1 MPDLNQA
8 VDSEA
13 SDPQGQPPR
22 PFATECDLVMK
33 GGITSGIVY
42 PLAIKELSS
51 AFRLRSIGGTSAG
64 AIAAAAAAA
73 AELGRQRFKAEQI
86 ASDPEGFAKLAKLP
100 GHFGSSSADG
110 RGTKLSA
117 LFKPLSTLQSTFDVL
132 MACVSDQQPGARIRA
147 VLATLLRR
155 HWLAATLALIVGTLP
170 LWFSVSSVAVALWL
184 LGFSALLV
192 AGTLVWRSARLVF
205 KELPGNGFG
214 LCSGMPDKDEPQK
227 DEALTQ
233 WLSGYIDDLA
243 GQAQAFPGQ
252 QKPLTFSDLQA
263 HGIDLQM
270 MTTCLTLG
278 RPFRLPFDDVE
289 NVRENKLFMFRR
301 SEFAKLF
308 PANVVAWMVANARPQ
323 AKDQQRTAAAP
334 ADVDDMFNLPAPG
347 DLPVILAARMSLS
360 FPLLLSAIP
369 LYCID
374 YRKKLEA
381 QQNVVPER
389 CWFTDGGVGSNFP
402 IHFFDMPLP
411 TRPTFG
417 LDLGVAD
424 SANDQR
430 VVFAKNNGDARLT
443 YWRRF
448 AEEGGVGS
456 IIGFLSAAL
465 SVAKDWNHETLSH
478 LPGFRDRIGL
488 VRLTAHEGGLN
499 LAMPQSRILQLSNY
513 GAIAGREFVA
523 RFGAPG
529 NALCMNWENHQLIRL
544 RLLLASLGEQLERLE
559 QGLNVAAGTTS
570 DYTRFFN
577 QPVGPQSY
585 RFTGLGKW
593 SQDPL
598 TGLYCSQAGL
608 AKWTL
613 DQLLS
618 VSRMVEGCKK
628 IAPSIRLG
636 NGAPKPTPE
645 LKLRPRI

>member
-1 MPDLNQA
+1 MPELNQA

-13 SDPQGQPPR
+13 IDPQSQPPQ

-73 AELGRQRFKAEQI
+73 AELGRQRFEAGLV
-86 ASDPEGFAKLAKLP
+86 AADPEGFVKLAKLP
-100 GHFGSSSADG
+100 GYLGAPSADG

-117 LFKPLSTLQSTFDVL
+117 LFKPLPALRSIFDVL
-132 MACVSDQQPGARIRA
+132 MACVSDQQPGARTLA

-155 HWLAATLALIVGTLP
+155 HWLAAGLALIVGTLP
-170 LWFSVSSVAVALWL
+170 LWFSASSWAVALWL

-192 AGTLVWRSARLVF
+192 AGTLIWRSARLLF
-205 KELPGNGFG
+205 QELPDNGFG
-214 LCSGMPDKDEPQK
+214 LCSGMPENDDPQQ

-278 RPFRLPFDDVE
+278 RPFRLPFDDDE
-289 NVRENKLFMFRR
+289 NVRENKQFMFRR

-308 PANVVAWMVANARPQ
+308 PAHVVTWMVANARPP
-323 AKDQQRTAAAP
+323 AEDQRRTDAAP
-334 ADVDDMFNLPAPG
+334 ADVDDLFNLPEPG

-360 FPLLLSAIP
+360 FPLLLSAVP

-374 YRKKLEA
+374 YRKKLQT
-381 QQNVVPER
+381 QQYVAPER

-424 SANDQR
+424 SASDQR
-430 VVFAKNNGDARLT
+430 VVFAQDNGDARLT

-448 AEEGGVGS
+448 TEGGGAGS

-488 VRLTAHEGGLN
+488 VRLTADEGGLN
-499 LAMPQSRILQLSNY
+499 LAMPQSRILQLSEY
-513 GAIAGREFVA
+513 GATAGREFVA

-529 NALCMNWENHQLIRL
+529 KTLEMNWENHQLIRL
-544 RLLLASLGEQLERLE
+544 RLLLASLGEQLQHLDK
-559 QGLNVAAGTTS
+559 GLQVTAGTTG
-570 DYTRFFN
+570 DYSRFFS

-585 RFTGLGKW
+585 RFTGLGQW
-593 SQDPL
+593 SADPA
-598 TGLYCSQAGL
+598 TGLYGSQAGL

-613 DQLLS
+613 EQLLS
-618 VSRMVEGCKK
+618 VPRMAAASQQTTPGT
-628 IAPSIRLG
+628 RLDKRV
-636 NGAPKPTPE
+636 PKPLPE